1 MAGQSETDGLV
12 YVLLRLLVEERDKLS
27 TYIQN
32 SHRELAARLQEQ
44 VREAGRCHSLVTPD
58 EVLQKVCC
66 CEAALLKE
74 PTLQRDL
81 TWARVLQPSSARD
94 DVGMVPF
101 GSEFEQA
108 SSPGEL
114 VSHGPAPEEVESQP
128 RQGADELS
136 VREEAG
142 SDSNHSDIVLE
153 EVAPSAGAD
162 FKDGQP
168 THRTAS
174 MDAIGAALESII
186 QTCTLGREKKE
197 IKIREVA
204 KHKNMSKA
212 KSIITHP
219 LFELAFAIMIFCNA
233 LCMAVEQQYEGIDC
247 GYKLQLG
254 GFQRSAEDTWQNAES
269 WFLVFETFF
278 GCIFTMEVTVKLCVF
293 GREFWSSPWNDYDL
307 VIVACWLIQNLD
319 MISSVGLPPLVLRL
333 ARLGRLLRLL
343 RFAKTFQVF
352 DVLRLLVRSMEACLT
367 ALMWSAM
374 CVLLVMMGTTILM
387 VSLLQEEINNEQIP
401 FEARQDL
408 YLYFGTFTRG
418 FLSLFELT
426 MGNWVPI
433 ARTMVEHVSEWYMV
447 FIIVYRTLVGFAVLK
462 VVTAIFNAETF
473 RVTQTD
479 DDVMIMHKE
488 RAIAIHT
495 RRMQQLLLEG
505 DASQDGYLT
514 ISEFSDLMADNGVR
528 KWLAAQEIEFKDI
541 EVAFA
546 LIDTSKD
553 GRINAEE
560 LVRGLAALKGPA
572 KSVDVLTM
580 MHALTRIENQGLR
593 QGRLS
598 SSSGSEDNVALSG
611 RQEFGMPLRY
621 LKKGKLGSLS
631 SHSVGDG

>member
-1 MAGQSETDGLV
+1 MAPLD
-12 YVLLRLLVEERDKLS
+12 
-27 TYIQN
+27 
-32 SHRELAARLQEQ
+32 
-44 VREAGRCHSLVTPD
+44 
-58 EVLQKVCC
+58 
-66 CEAALLKE
+66 
-74 PTLQRDL
+74 
-81 TWARVLQPSSARD
+81 
-94 DVGMVPF
+94 
-101 GSEFEQA
+101 SEFEQA
-108 SSPGEL
+108 PSQGKL
-114 VSHGPAPEEVESQP
+114 VSHGPAPKEVASQP
-128 RQGADELS
+128 GRDADKP
-136 VREEAG
+136 VVGEEAG
-142 SDSNHSDIVLE
+142 PTDCSQIDTVIE
-153 EVAPSAGAD
+153 EVASSGGAPFED
-162 FKDGQP
+162 AQP
-168 THRTAS
+168 ANHTAS
-174 MDAIGAALESII
+174 IESIGAALESII
-186 QTCTLGREKKE
+186 HTCTSGREKKE
-197 IKIREVA
+197 IKIREAA
-204 KHKNMSKA
+204 KHKKLSRA
-212 KSIITHP
+212 QALITHP

-233 LCMAVEQQYEGIDC
+233 LCMAFEQQYEGIDA

-254 GFQRSAEDTWQNAES
+254 GFQRSAEDTWQDAES

-278 GCIFTMEVTVKLCVF
+278 GCIFTIEVTIKLCVF
-293 GREFWSSPWNDYDL
+293 GREFWLSLWNDYDL

-343 RFAKTFQVF
+343 RFAKAFQVF

-387 VSLLQEEINNEQIP
+387 VSLLQEEINNEQIAY
-401 FEARQDL
+401 EARQDL

-433 ARTMVEHVSEWYMV
+433 ARTMIEHVSEWYIV
-447 FIIVYRTLVGFAVLK
+447 FIFFYRTLVGFAVLK

-495 RRMQQLLLEG
+495 KRMQQLLLEG
-505 DASQDGYLT
+505 DASQDGHLT
-514 ISEFSDLMADNGVR
+514 ISEFSDLMADRGVK

-546 LIDTSKD
+546 LIDTSGD

-593 QGRLS
+593 QRRLS
-598 SSSGSEDNVALSG
+598 SPEDSMALSG
-611 RQEFGMPLRY
+611 RQEFGMHHY
-621 LKKGKLGSLS
+621 LKTGKIGSRSSLS
-631 SHSVGDG
+631 EIGSRSSLSVESGKDVAQSKDS